1 MNSSLSLTHSLTRGC
16 SSVQVSKDKAT
27 SGVTMDSASGA
38 ATAAAV
44 EEADVIW
51 DELRVERLLGDYG
64 NPSANPDPGVPS
76 GPWWSNHTSFRM
88 LMKIMT
94 ATTTTKLSAYMQN
107 TIPYNL

>member
-1 MNSSLSLTHSLTRGC
+1 
-16 SSVQVSKDKAT
+16 
-27 SGVTMDSASGA
+27 MDSAGGA

-51 DELRVERLLGDYG
+51 DESRVERLLGDYT

-94 ATTTTKLSAYMQN
+94 ATTTTNLSAYIQN
-107 TIPYNL
+107 TIPHNL